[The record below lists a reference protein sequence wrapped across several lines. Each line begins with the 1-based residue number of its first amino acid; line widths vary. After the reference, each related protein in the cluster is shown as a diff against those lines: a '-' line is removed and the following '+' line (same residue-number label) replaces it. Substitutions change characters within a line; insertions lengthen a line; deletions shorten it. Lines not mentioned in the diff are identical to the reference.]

1 MALEFYLKL
10 DGIPGESTDS
20 KHKEWIEVVS
30 FSHGVEQEGSSR
42 SGGGEST
49 VGRAHFSDFCV
60 VKRLD
65 KSSPKL
71 ALTCASGAHV
81 ASAKMELCQSTKDKH
96 PYMKYELT
104 DVVISAVKPSG
115 QNTSNTLP
123 LEEVTMRYSKIQ
135 WEYTPMDAAG
145 KVTAAA
151 KANWNLKDNTGG

>member
-10 DGIPGESTDS
+10 DGIPGESSDS
-20 KHKEWIEVVS
+20 KHKEWIEVIS
-30 FSHGVEQEGSSR
+30 FHLAIEQEGASR

-49 VGRAHFSDFCV
+49 VGKAQFSDFSI

-71 ALTCASGAHV
+71 ALTCANGQHI
-81 ASAKMELCQSTKDKH
+81 ASAKMELCQATKDKH
-96 PYMKYELT
+96 PYMKYNLY
-104 DVVISAVKPSG
+104 DVVVSSVKPSG

-123 LEEVTMRYSKIQ
+123 LEEVSMRFSKIE
-135 WEYTPMDAAG
+135 WEYTPMDHTG
-145 KVTAAA
+145 KVTAAT

>member
-20 KHKEWIEVVS
+20 KHKDWIEVVS
-30 FSHGVEQEGSSR
+30 FSHGVEQEGASR

-49 VGRAHFSDFCV
+49 VGRAHFADFCV

-71 ALTCASGAHV
+71 ALTCASGAHI
-81 ASAKMELCQSTKDKH
+81 ATAKMELCQATKDKH
-96 PYMKYELT
+96 PYMKYNLF

-123 LEEVTMRYSKIQ
+123 LEEVTMRYSKIE
-135 WEYTPMDAAG
+135 WEYTPMDGAG
-145 KVTAAA
+145 KVTAAT
-151 KANWNLKDNTGG
+151 KANWSLKENIGG